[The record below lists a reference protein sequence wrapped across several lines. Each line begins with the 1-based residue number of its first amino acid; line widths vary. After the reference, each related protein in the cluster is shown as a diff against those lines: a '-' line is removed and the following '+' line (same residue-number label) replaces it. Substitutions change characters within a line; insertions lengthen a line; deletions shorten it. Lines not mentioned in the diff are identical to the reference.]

1 MAEAPATSVYECIG
15 ICELEPASGTCSGCG
30 RPWFDET
37 VPLTVSATVSA
48 APQPAEDGSKVATSS
63 AQ

>member
-1 MAEAPATSVYECIG
+1 MADAPATSVYECIG
-15 ICELEPASGTCSGCG
+15 ICELEPVSGTCSGCG

-37 VPLTVSATVSA
+37 AAVAPPPSVPQA
-48 APQPAEDGSKVATSS
+48 AEDGSKVATSS

>member
-37 VPLTVSATVSA
+37 AGATPPANVSLPQA
-48 APQPAEDGSKVATSS
+48 AADGSKLATSS